1 MKMALQNGIKK
12 LLSSHQV
19 VPVVTIQSEK
29 EIEGIVQKLKS
40 KEISIIEVTLR
51 TPYALKAIEY
61 LKNNHKILV
70 VGAGTVIN
78 VNQIE
83 ALKALDADFIV
94 SPGGSELLFD
104 QLENSGIPFLP
115 GACTPSEIIK
125 CTERGYEVLKF
136 FPADLYGGLSALKT
150 YGQVFRSVDFCPTGG
165 ISQATYLDYL
175 KLDNVISVGGSWMI
189 K

>member
-1 MKMALQNGIKK
+1 MKMAPQNGIKK
-12 LLSSHQV
+12 LLYSHQV
-19 VPVVTIQSEK
+19 VPVVTIQSEN

-40 KEISIIEVTLR
+40 QEINIIEVTLR
-51 TPYALKAIEY
+51 TPFALKAIEY
-61 LKNNHKILV
+61 LKNNAKNLV

-78 VNQIE
+78 VHQIE

-125 CTERGYEVLKF
+125 CAERGYEVLKF
-136 FPADLYGGLSALKT
+136 FPADLFGGLPALKT
-150 YGQVFRSVDFCPTGG
+150 YGQVFKNVEFCPTGG
-165 ISQATYLDYL
+165 ISQATYRDYL
-175 KLDNVISVGGSWMI
+175 ELHNVISVGGSWMM